1 MNDVD
6 VNMQSK
12 SYTLE
17 ETNTIVAGP
26 TETELRAG
34 AVGVGVDRNPMD
46 EDEAGSRPMEP
57 FVRMRFDTLQ
67 GAKDHYNDYALRM
80 GFSIKMNTSR
90 RNSYTN
96 ILEKQQFACNKF
108 RKPKEDDTE
117 AELPPVLDP
126 ILVPKPLCEEEE
138 K

>member
-6 VNMQSK
+6 VNMQSE

-34 AVGVGVDRNPMD
+34 AVGVDRNPMD

-67 GAKDHYNDYALRM
+67 CAKDHYNDYALRM

-108 RKPKEDDTE
+108 RKPKEDDTG